1 MTSGQY
7 RVGRTSE
14 LWRKFGSEETFCDVQ
29 RCSVKE
35 IQRHNSSVLKSF
47 MTRGEN
53 LASVIGI
60 CQNQVLRLAI
70 QNYEM
75 SRISRALLSC
85 WSNQQYAYRA
95 LIWLPM
101 YVLHFLRTTVLA
113 LKYTLSFASKV
124 WICWVLFKFLLFKL
138 SQQTSEFLFHF
149 PKLLRIWLSSI
160 QTIQT
165 HVQEITWQG

>member
-1 MTSGQY
+1 
-7 RVGRTSE
+7 
-14 LWRKFGSEETFCDVQ
+14 
-29 RCSVKE
+29 
-35 IQRHNSSVLKSF
+35 
-47 MTRGEN
+47 
-53 LASVIGI
+53 
-60 CQNQVLRLAI
+60 
-70 QNYEM
+70 M

-165 HVQEITWQG
+165 HVPGNNLAGLTVSLMSQVPQYQLPCECDSIWNRTHLVYRDCAVVMRTLRWKQMHWKSFMFKQIGRRTHI